1 MGRKKGERPTIVKI
15 LLILSRE
22 PATKRQLIALIGVS
36 DQTVAN
42 QLSALTALGL
52 VLATRPNGGRGPRTY
67 RISGTGRYLVR
78 RMKREGRL

>member
-15 LLILSRE
+15 LRIISSE
-22 PATKRQLIALIGVS
+22 AATKRQLITLIGVS

-42 QLSALTALGL
+42 RLSALTALGL

-67 RISGTGRYLVR
+67 RIGKTGRYLVG

>member
-15 LLILSRE
+15 LRIISSE

-42 QLSALTALGL
+42 RLSALTALGL
-52 VLATRPNGGRGPRTY
+52 VLSTRTNGGRGPRTY
-67 RISGTGRYLVR
+67 QISKTGRYLVE